1 MGESVG
7 KYGKKGEIR
16 RNMGGNE
23 EEMRLQMGEMRR
35 KNGNLGE
42 KR

>member
-1 MGESVG
+1 MKMGESVG

-23 EEMRLQMGEMRR
+23 EEMRQ
-35 KNGNLGE
+35 
-42 KR
+42 